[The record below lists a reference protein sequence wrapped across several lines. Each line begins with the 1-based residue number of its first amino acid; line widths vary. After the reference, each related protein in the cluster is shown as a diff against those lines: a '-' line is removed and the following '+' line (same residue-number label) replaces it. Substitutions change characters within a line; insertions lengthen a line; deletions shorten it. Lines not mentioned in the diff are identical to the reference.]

1 MSVMLF
7 SIKESVKINNTLSK
21 DPRVQEFVETTKEFA
36 AYKDMYN
43 HTTPEDFISRAI
55 WYSYVAN
62 TTAYNLQYR
71 ENEPIDYD
79 FNSEDDYD
87 FVHEAVYMLGR
98 VIYNCYTNDGNCFL
112 QDKWMKVIKAIYTA
126 FEAEIPREEEY
137 PEYLY

>member
-7 SIKESVKINNTLSK
+7 SIEESVKINNTLSK

-36 AYKDMYN
+36 AYKDMYKQ
-43 HTTPEDFISRAI
+43 TTAEDFISRAI
-55 WYSYVAN
+55 WYSYIAN
-62 TTAYNLQYR
+62 TTAYNVQYR

-87 FVHEAVYMLGR
+87 FVHEAIYMLGR

-112 QDKWMKVIKAIYTA
+112 QDKWMKVIEAIYTA